1 MMRSVSAG
9 CRTTARPD
17 TALFESAAMPTR
29 LADLIDQL
37 RKHARM
43 ADVPVRYSA
52 LALCIFALL
61 LSAFSVV
68 GFGVG
73 WLAFVLSAALVG
85 VGVHDLRQTR
95 HAILR
100 NYPVI
105 GHLRFLLE
113 YIRPEMRQ
121 YFIEGNREAMPFS
134 RAQRSLVYQRA
145 KGDPDN
151 QPFGTQ
157 LDVGALGYEWVNHS
171 MAPTKLPTHDF
182 RIWIGG
188 DPECSG
194 QAARSLQPC
203 TQPYNASVFNISAM
217 SFGALSA
224 NAILA
229 LNKGAKMGGFAHD
242 TGEGSI
248 SEHHR
253 VHGGDLIWEIG
264 SGYFGC
270 RNADGSFSEERFAAN
285 ATDPQV
291 KMIEL
296 KMSQG
301 AKPGHGGILPGP
313 KVTAEIAA
321 ARGVPV
327 GKDCISPASHSAF
340 STPVEMMHFIA
351 RLRQLSGGKPTGF
364 KLCIGHPWEW
374 FAIVKAMLATGITP
388 DFIVVDGAE
397 GGTGA
402 APVEFSD
409 HVGAPL
415 QEGLLLVHNTLI
427 GVNLRSRISIG
438 AAGKVISA
446 FDLVRLMALGADWC
460 NAGRGFMMALG
471 CIQAQSCHT
480 GKCPT
485 GVTTQDP
492 VRQQALV
499 VPDKA
504 ERVRSFHRSTLHA
517 LQEIVQA
524 AGLLHPQEVSAH
536 HIVRRVTDTEVRLLS
551 NLILKVEP
559 GALLGPLDGQH
570 KVFRLYWPLASAHSF
585 RAGPTQHAPLDI
597 MLPDGVPARDK
608 PAYDAANVSAL
619 RN

>member
-1 MMRSVSAG
+1 MQAKINALD
-9 CRTTARPD
+9 AR
-17 TALFESAAMPTR
+17 L
-29 LADLIDQL
+29 
-37 RKHARM
+37 
-43 ADVPVRYSA
+43 PVRYSFMVLCA
-52 LALCIFALL
+52 FCALLAL
-61 LSAFSVV
+61 
-68 GFGVG
+68 FGVAVFNVG
-73 WLAFVLSAALVG
+73 WLALLLFGGLTVVG
-85 VGVHDLRQTR
+85 VYDLKQTR

-105 GHLRFLLE
+105 GHLRFLFE
-113 YIRPEMRQ
+113 FIRPEIRQ
-121 YFIEGNREAMPFS
+121 YFIESDAEAAPFS

-145 KGDPDN
+145 KGEPDN
-151 QPFGTQ
+151 QPFGTH
-157 LDVGALGYEWVNHS
+157 LDVGKQGYEWINHS
-171 MAPTKLPTHDF
+171 MSPTRLASNDF

-188 DPECSG
+188 MPDS
-194 QAARSLQPC
+194 ASKSLEPC
-203 TQPYNASVFNISAM
+203 TQPYHASVFNISAL
-217 SFGALSA
+217 SFGSLSA
-224 NAILA
+224 NAIQA
-229 LNKGAKMGGFAHD
+229 LNKGAQMGGFAHD

-248 SEHHR
+248 STHHR
-253 VHGGDLIWEIG
+253 VNGGDLIWEIG

-270 RNADGSFSEERFAAN
+270 RNDDGTFDAERFATN
-285 ATDPQV
+285 ARDPQV
-291 KMIEL
+291 KLIEIKL
-296 KMSQG
+296 SQG

-321 ARGVPV
+321 ARGVLE
-327 GKDCISPASHSAF
+327 GQDCISPSSHSAF
-340 STPVEMMHFIA
+340 STPLEMMHFIA
-351 RLRQLSGGKPTGF
+351 KLRKLSGGKPVGF

-409 HVGAPL
+409 HVGAPV

-438 AAGKVISA
+438 AAGKITSA

-492 VRQQALV
+492 QRQQALV

-504 ERVRSFHRSTLHA
+504 ERVRNFHASTLHA
-517 LQEIVQA
+517 LQELVQA
-524 AGLLHPQEVSAH
+524 AGLEHPNQLSAY
-536 HIVRRVTDTEVRLLS
+536 HIVRRVSDTEVRLLS
-551 NLILKVEP
+551 NLILHIAP
-559 GALLGPLDGQH
+559 GALLDDLDALPR
-570 KVFRLYWPLASAHSF
+570 VFKDYWPLASENSF
-585 RAGPTQHAPLDI
+585 RANRSVNQFAATNKSLQ
-597 MLPDGVPARDK
+597 PA
-608 PAYDAANVSAL
+608 
-619 RN
+619 

>member
-1 MMRSVSAG
+1 MRAKIN
-9 CRTTARPD
+9 
-17 TALFESAAMPTR
+17 ALDAS
-29 LADLIDQL
+29 L
-37 RKHARM
+37 
-43 ADVPVRYSA
+43 PVRYSFMVLCA
-52 LALCIFALL
+52 FGALLAL
-61 LSAFSVV
+61 FSLIV
-68 GFGVG
+68 FNVG
-73 WLAFVLSAALVG
+73 WLALLLFAGLTA
-85 VGVHDLRQTR
+85 VGVHDLKQTR

-105 GHLRFLLE
+105 GHLRFLFE
-113 YIRPEMRQ
+113 FIRPEIRQ
-121 YFIEGNREAMPFS
+121 YFIESDSEAAPFS

-145 KGDPDN
+145 KGEPDN
-151 QPFGTQ
+151 QPFGTH
-157 LDVGALGYEWVNHS
+157 LDVGKQGYEWVNHS
-171 MAPTKLPTHDF
+171 MAPTKLDTHDF

-188 DPECSG
+188 SPDAPSPS
-194 QAARSLQPC
+194 AQPC
-203 TQPYNASVFNISAM
+203 TRPYRASVFNISAL
-217 SFGALSA
+217 SFGSLSA

-229 LNKGAKMGGFAHD
+229 LNKGAQMGGFAHD

-248 SEHHR
+248 STHHR
-253 VHGGDLIWEIG
+253 ANGGDLIWEIG

-270 RNADGSFSEERFAAN
+270 RNDDGTFNAERFAAN

-291 KMIEL
+291 KLIEIKL
-296 KMSQG
+296 SQG

-321 ARGVPV
+321 ARGVPE
-327 GKDCISPASHSAF
+327 GKDCISPSSHSAF
-340 STPVEMMHFIA
+340 STPVEMMHFMA
-351 RLRQLSGGKPTGF
+351 KLRQLSDGKPVGF

-409 HVGAPL
+409 HVGAPV
-415 QEGLLLVHNTLI
+415 QEGLQLVHNTLI
-427 GVNLRSRISIG
+427 GVNLRNRISIG
-438 AAGKVISA
+438 AAGKITSA

-492 VRQQALV
+492 QRQQALV

-504 ERVRSFHRSTLHA
+504 ERVRNFHRSTLHA
-517 LQEIVQA
+517 LQELVQA
-524 AGLLHPQEVSAH
+524 AGLQHPSELSAH
-536 HIVRRVTDTEVRLLS
+536 HIVRRVNDTEVRLLS
-551 NLILKVEP
+551 NLIMRMAP
-559 GALLGPLDGQH
+559 GALLGDLQTQH
-570 KVFRLYWPLASAHSF
+570 KVFKDYWPKANANSF
-585 RAGPTQHAPLDI
+585 RADNSAMEPPQSINSLDLLI
-597 MLPDGVPARDK
+597 A
-608 PAYDAANVSAL
+608 
-619 RN
+619 